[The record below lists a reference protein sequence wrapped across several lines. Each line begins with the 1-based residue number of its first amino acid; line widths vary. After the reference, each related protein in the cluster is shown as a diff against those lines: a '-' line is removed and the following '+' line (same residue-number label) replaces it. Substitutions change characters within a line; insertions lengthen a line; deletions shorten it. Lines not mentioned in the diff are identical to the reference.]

1 MRTRKGKVR
10 RSGKESAGEAS
21 NLMGCPASGKLRH
34 DHIRL
39 RWVGYC

>member
-39 RWVGYC
+39 RWVGYR